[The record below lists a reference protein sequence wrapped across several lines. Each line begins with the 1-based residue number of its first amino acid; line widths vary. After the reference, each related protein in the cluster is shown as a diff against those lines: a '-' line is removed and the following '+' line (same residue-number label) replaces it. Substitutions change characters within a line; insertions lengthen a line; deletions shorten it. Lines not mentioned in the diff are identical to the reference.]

1 MLGDVAAVW
10 TPPVRDGSLRHDI
23 RIVRP
28 RRLSSAPAP
37 VAYTAA
43 ERTAVDRR
51 SAAAIYIPSFYT
63 TELGMSL
70 AAIGWILMLAR
81 ISDIVTDPVIGIL
94 SDGPERWGRGC
105 G

>member
-1 MLGDVAAVW
+1 
-10 TPPVRDGSLRHDI
+10 
-23 RIVRP
+23 
-28 RRLSSAPAP
+28 
-37 VAYTAA
+37 
-43 ERTAVDRR
+43 
-51 SAAAIYIPSFYT
+51 
-63 TELGMSL
+63 MSL